1 MDFLRSHS
9 KTRKGR
15 SRFSKALPTP
25 PPPNQDPPPK
35 SKQLPTIPPVPPV
48 PSKKAFFAMSDKPL
62 PPPRP
67 VNDQSLP
74 PQQPPPP
81 HALPLPLPP
90 LETKALPP
98 VHIARRP
105 VAKQPPPPPPPPP
118 QVSQPP
124 STSPDDETNSI
135 GSLLSAY
142 SRSSGES
149 IIMSPDGSASQTDSA
164 PAYASDHQYGGK
176 ALTPSS
182 LSSGENTS
190 SNNSNNNNNNSS
202 SSNNNNNKH
211 NGAPNFTA
219 NKGLPPHPAYHT
231 EQGLPAPPAK
241 PERAPTVGSPTSY
254 VSSTSP
260 QQQQHRPLWRRRS
273 VRSERNIEVSNLQ
286 LAVSHGSTAASQP
299 NTAQTTPPSAALPP
313 TPAQQQ
319 QQQQQQQYQ
328 NQNQYQQ
335 EQDQTKQ
342 QQQQQQ
348 QHQPQ
353 HQHQQQFPV
362 RNTSNLPG
370 RNVRPVPS
378 QPQSAEAADTMGQEA
393 SRLKTKISHL
403 RDGHHHQGA
412 ANLGISHSDTALS
425 PTQRLPTP
433 DYEKEDV
440 KTQQHV
446 VDRALVSPV
455 SPVSPASS
463 PEPAGVRDQA
473 GAESK
478 PSLPRKAVTARNLH
492 AAHSLPQMRVDVPVT
507 SSEAP
512 PTITKD
518 FAVSPVSPGP
528 QSQLPHRAAPQQQ
541 QQQQQQQQYQQQ
553 QQQQQQQQRS
563 QWQQPPREYTS
574 YAPAPGPA
582 QGDLRSPT
590 RDQRPAPP
598 SAQEPVEYRELK
610 TANLPPADPR
620 ASYFPMQVSEPPS
633 PGIVYKA
640 LPLKESMLD
649 CYVRHRVM
657 DRTRNRNY
665 ALTCQTCGRADTE
678 DRFKCQFCYVRM
690 CAACLHVFNGH
701 RRDLRKLVAHL
712 EGNPHS
718 GGQPGGAAAGARN
731 EPAEEQRQQVAEKT
745 TEEQ

>member
-25 PPPNQDPPPK
+25 PPPDQDPPPK
-35 SKQLPTIPPVPPV
+35 SKQLPSIPPVPPV

-62 PPPRP
+62 PPPRS

-105 VAKQPPPPPPPPP
+105 VAKQPPPPPPPP

-124 STSPDDETNSI
+124 STSPDDERNSI

-142 SRSSGES
+142 SRSSGEY

-176 ALTPSS
+176 TLTPSS

-190 SNNSNNNNNNSS
+190 SSNNNSS
-202 SSNNNNNKH
+202 NNNEH

-231 EQGLPAPPAK
+231 EQGSPAPPAK
-241 PERAPTVGSPTSY
+241 LERAPTVGSPTSY

-260 QQQQHRPLWRRRS
+260 QQQQQRPLWRRRS

-299 NTAQTTPPSAALPP
+299 NTGQTTPPSAALPP

-319 QQQQQQQYQ
+319 Q
-328 NQNQYQQ
+328 NQHQQ

-342 QQQQQQ
+342 QQQQQFQ
-348 QHQPQ
+348 N
-353 HQHQQQFPV
+353 QQQFPL
-362 RNTSNLPG
+362 RSTSNLPG

-378 QPQSAEAADTMGQEA
+378 QPQPAEAADTMGQEA

-403 RDGHHHQGA
+403 RDGHHHHQGA
-412 ANLGISHSDTALS
+412 ANPGISHSDTALS

-446 VDRALVSPV
+446 ADRVLV

-463 PEPAGVRDQA
+463 PEPAGVRDQP

-492 AAHSLPQMRVDVPVT
+492 AAHSLPQMRVDGPVT

-528 QSQLPHRAAPQQQ
+528 QSQMPHRAAPQQQ
-541 QQQQQQQQYQQQ
+541 QQQQQK
-553 QQQQQQQQRS
+553 S
-563 QWQQPPREYTS
+563 QWQQPPREYTP
-574 YAPAPGPA
+574 YAPVPGPA

-590 RDQRPAPP
+590 RDQRPPP
-598 SAQEPVEYRELK
+598 SSAQEPVEYRELK

-620 ASYFPMQVSEPPS
+620 ASYFPTQGSEPPS

-690 CAACLHVFNGH
+690 CAACLHIFNGH

-718 GGQPGGAAAGARN
+718 GGQPGGAAAGAGN
-731 EPAEEQRQQVAEKT
+731 EPAEEQRQHVAEKT

>member
-25 PPPNQDPPPK
+25 PPPDQDPPPK
-35 SKQLPTIPPVPPV
+35 SKQLPSIPPVPPV

-62 PPPRP
+62 PSPRS

-105 VAKQPPPPPPPPP
+105 VAKQPPPPPPPP

-124 STSPDDETNSI
+124 STSPDDERNSI

-142 SRSSGES
+142 SRSSGEY

-176 ALTPSS
+176 TLTPSS

-190 SNNSNNNNNNSS
+190 N
-202 SSNNNNNKH
+202 SSNNNEH

-219 NKGLPPHPAYHT
+219 NKGLPPHPAYYT
-231 EQGLPAPPAK
+231 EQGSPAPPAK
-241 PERAPTVGSPTSY
+241 LERAPTVGSPTSY

-260 QQQQHRPLWRRRS
+260 QQQQQRPLWRRRS

-299 NTAQTTPPSAALPP
+299 NTAQTAPPSAALPP

-319 QQQQQQQYQ
+319 QQQQPQ
-328 NQNQYQQ
+328 N
-335 EQDQTKQ
+335 
-342 QQQQQQ
+342 
-348 QHQPQ
+348 
-353 HQHQQQFPV
+353 QQQFPL
-362 RNTSNLPG
+362 RSTSNLPG

-378 QPQSAEAADTMGQEA
+378 QPQPAEAADTMGQEA

-412 ANLGISHSDTALS
+412 ANPGISHSDTALS

-446 VDRALVSPV
+446 VDRILV

-492 AAHSLPQMRVDVPVT
+492 AAHSLPQMRVDGPVT

-518 FAVSPVSPGP
+518 FA
-528 QSQLPHRAAPQQQ
+528 
-541 QQQQQQQQYQQQ
+541 
-553 QQQQQQQQRS
+553 
-563 QWQQPPREYTS
+563 
-574 YAPAPGPA
+574 
-582 QGDLRSPT
+582 
-590 RDQRPAPP
+590 
-598 SAQEPVEYRELK
+598 YRELK

-620 ASYFPMQVSEPPS
+620 ASYFPTQGSEPPS

-690 CAACLHVFNGH
+690 CAACLHIFNGH

-718 GGQPGGAAAGARN
+718 GGQPGGAAAGAGN
-731 EPAEEQRQQVAEKT
+731 EPAEEQRQHVAEKT
-745 TEEQ
+745 TEKQ

>member
-1 MDFLRSHS
+1 
-9 KTRKGR
+9 
-15 SRFSKALPTP
+15 
-25 PPPNQDPPPK
+25 
-35 SKQLPTIPPVPPV
+35 
-48 PSKKAFFAMSDKPL
+48 MSDKPL
-62 PPPRP
+62 PSPRS

-105 VAKQPPPPPPPPP
+105 VAKQPPPPPPPP

-124 STSPDDETNSI
+124 STSPDDERNSI

-142 SRSSGES
+142 SRSSGEY

-176 ALTPSS
+176 TLTPSS

-190 SNNSNNNNNNSS
+190 N
-202 SSNNNNNKH
+202 SSNNNEH

-219 NKGLPPHPAYHT
+219 NKGLPPHPAYYT
-231 EQGLPAPPAK
+231 EQGSPAPPAK
-241 PERAPTVGSPTSY
+241 LERAPTVGSPTSY

-260 QQQQHRPLWRRRS
+260 QQQQQRPLWRRRS

-299 NTAQTTPPSAALPP
+299 NTAQTAPPSAALPP

-319 QQQQQQQYQ
+319 QQQQPQ
-328 NQNQYQQ
+328 N
-335 EQDQTKQ
+335 
-342 QQQQQQ
+342 
-348 QHQPQ
+348 
-353 HQHQQQFPV
+353 QQQFPL
-362 RNTSNLPG
+362 RSTSNLPG

-378 QPQSAEAADTMGQEA
+378 QPQPAEAADTMGQEA

-412 ANLGISHSDTALS
+412 ANPGISHSDTALS

-446 VDRALVSPV
+446 VDRILV

-492 AAHSLPQMRVDVPVT
+492 AAHSLPQMRVDGPVT

-528 QSQLPHRAAPQQQ
+528 QSQLPHRAAP
-541 QQQQQQQQYQQQ
+541 
-553 QQQQQQQQRS
+553 S
-563 QWQQPPREYTS
+563 SSSSSNNRE
-574 YAPAPGPA
+574 
-582 QGDLRSPT
+582 GDLRSPT
-590 RDQRPAPP
+590 RDQRPPPP

-620 ASYFPMQVSEPPS
+620 ASYFPTQGSEPPS

-690 CAACLHVFNGH
+690 CAACLHIFNGH

-718 GGQPGGAAAGARN
+718 GGQPGGAAAGAGN
-731 EPAEEQRQQVAEKT
+731 EPAEEQRQHVAEKT
-745 TEEQ
+745 TEKQ